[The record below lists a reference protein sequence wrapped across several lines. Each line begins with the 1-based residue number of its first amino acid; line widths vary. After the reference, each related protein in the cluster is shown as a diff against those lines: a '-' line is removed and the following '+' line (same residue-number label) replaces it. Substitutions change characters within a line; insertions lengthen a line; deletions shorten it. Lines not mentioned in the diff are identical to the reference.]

1 MRHAKK
7 NNHLSRKAPHRKAM
21 LSNMACSLIK
31 HKRIKTTLAKAKAL
45 RVYLEPLITKSK
57 NDTTHSRR
65 VVFSYLK
72 QKEIVTELF
81 GEVATK
87 ITDRPGGY
95 TRIIRLSN
103 RIGDNSKMCF
113 IELVDYNEVYVK
125 DIVDKKSKRRR
136 SRSKTKSLSE
146 TPKNEST
153 PKNSEKEAS
162 LEDSTQTP
170 KSVNT
175 GNVPNQNDSVA
186 DSKNK
191 DRLNVLEIDEDFKG
205 LNFIYGD
212 ICYCPQ
218 IESNSFEFETTHSY
232 KEQANFISSSMF
244 SDKLAT
250 ANVLKSLEFKDS
262 KVFFNIDLIICLS
275 MSQ

>member
-72 QKEIVTELF
+72 QKDVVTELF
-81 GEVATK
+81 GDIATK

-95 TRIIRLSN
+95 TRIIRLAN

-113 IELVDYNEVYVK
+113 IELVDYNEVYIK
-125 DIVDKKSKRRR
+125 DMVDKKSKRRR
-136 SRSKTKSLSE
+136 SRSKTKSLTES
-146 TPKNEST
+146 PNNESL
-153 PKNSEKEAS
+153 PKTSDKEAS
-162 LEDSTQTP
+162 
-170 KSVNT
+170 SVANLD
-175 GNVPNQNDSVA
+175 VSRDAEASDLSQQAKSVA
-186 DSKNK
+186 DSNSDEKDTGVLNTEKKNDSDQK
-191 DRLNVLEIDEDFKG
+191 PDEK
-205 LNFIYGD
+205 
-212 ICYCPQ
+212 
-218 IESNSFEFETTHSY
+218 
-232 KEQANFISSSMF
+232 
-244 SDKLAT
+244 
-250 ANVLKSLEFKDS
+250 
-262 KVFFNIDLIICLS
+262 
-275 MSQ
+275 

>member
-72 QKEIVTELF
+72 QKDVVTELF
-81 GEVATK
+81 GDIATK
-87 ITDRPGGY
+87 IADRPGGY
-95 TRIIRLSN
+95 TRIIRLAN

-113 IELVDYNEVYVK
+113 IELVDYNEVYIK

-136 SRSKTKSLSE
+136 SRSKTKSLTESLN
-146 TPKNEST
+146 NESL
-153 PKNSEKEAS
+153 PKTSEKEAS
-162 LEDSTQTP
+162 
-170 KSVNT
+170 SVANLD
-175 GNVPNQNDSVA
+175 VSRDAEASDLSQQAKSVA
-186 DSKNK
+186 DSNSDEKDTGVLNTEKKNDSDQK
-191 DRLNVLEIDEDFKG
+191 PDEK
-205 LNFIYGD
+205 
-212 ICYCPQ
+212 
-218 IESNSFEFETTHSY
+218 
-232 KEQANFISSSMF
+232 
-244 SDKLAT
+244 
-250 ANVLKSLEFKDS
+250 
-262 KVFFNIDLIICLS
+262 
-275 MSQ
+275 

>member
-1 MRHAKK
+1 
-7 NNHLSRKAPHRKAM
+7 M

-125 DIVDKKSKRRR
+125 DTVDKKSKRRR
-136 SRSKTKSLSE
+136 SRSKTKSLTES
-146 TPKNEST
+146 PNNESSPKT
-153 PKNSEKEAS
+153 PEKEAS
-162 LEDSTQTP
+162 SEANLDVSRDAEAIDLSQQA
-170 KSVNT
+170 KSVVDSNSDEKDTEVLNT
-175 GNVPNQNDSVA
+175 EKKNDS
-186 DSKNK
+186 DQKP
-191 DRLNVLEIDEDFKG
+191 DEK
-205 LNFIYGD
+205 
-212 ICYCPQ
+212 
-218 IESNSFEFETTHSY
+218 
-232 KEQANFISSSMF
+232 
-244 SDKLAT
+244 
-250 ANVLKSLEFKDS
+250 
-262 KVFFNIDLIICLS
+262 
-275 MSQ
+275 

>member
-72 QKEIVTELF
+72 QKEVVTELF
-81 GEVATK
+81 GDIATK

-95 TRIIRLSN
+95 TRIIRLAN
-103 RIGDNSKMCF
+103 RIGDNSKICF

-125 DIVDKKSKRRR
+125 DSVDKKSKRRR
-136 SRSKTKSLSE
+136 SRSKTKSQIESSNNESSPKISE
-146 TPKNEST
+146 TEVSSEANLDVST
-153 PKNSEKEAS
+153 SSETSDLSHQAK
-162 LEDSTQTP
+162 
-170 KSVNT
+170 
-175 GNVPNQNDSVA
+175 SVA
-186 DSKNK
+186 DSNS
-191 DRLNVLEIDEDFKG
+191 NEIDSET
-205 LNFIYGD
+205 LNTEKKID
-212 ICYCPQ
+212 
-218 IESNSFEFETTHSY
+218 SNQKPDE
-232 KEQANFISSSMF
+232 K
-244 SDKLAT
+244 
-250 ANVLKSLEFKDS
+250 
-262 KVFFNIDLIICLS
+262 
-275 MSQ
+275 

>member
-72 QKEIVTELF
+72 QKEVVTELF
-81 GEVATK
+81 GDIATK

-95 TRIIRLSN
+95 TRIIRLAN
-103 RIGDNSKMCF
+103 RIGDNSKICF

-125 DIVDKKSKRRR
+125 DSVDKKSKRRR
-136 SRSKTKSLSE
+136 SRSKTKSQIESSN
-146 TPKNEST
+146 NESS
-153 PKNSEKEAS
+153 PKISEKEVSSEAN
-162 LEDSTQTP
+162 LDVSTSSETSDLSHQA
-170 KSVNT
+170 K
-175 GNVPNQNDSVA
+175 SVA
-186 DSKNK
+186 DSN
-191 DRLNVLEIDEDFKG
+191 
-205 LNFIYGD
+205 
-212 ICYCPQ
+212 
-218 IESNSFEFETTHSY
+218 SNE
-232 KEQANFISSSMF
+232 
-244 SDKLAT
+244 
-250 ANVLKSLEFKDS
+250 KDS
-262 KVFFNIDLIICLS
+262 ETLNTEKKK
-275 MSQ
+275 

>member
-72 QKEIVTELF
+72 QKEVVTELF
-81 GEVATK
+81 GDIATK
-87 ITDRPGGY
+87 ITNRPGGY
-95 TRIIRLSN
+95 TRIIRLAN

-125 DIVDKKSKRRR
+125 DSVDKKSKRRR
-136 SRSKTKSLSE
+136 SRSKTKSQIES
-146 TPKNEST
+146 PKNESS
-153 PKNSEKEAS
+153 PKISEKEVSSDAN
-162 LEDSTQTP
+162 LDVSTISETSDLSHQA
-170 KSVNT
+170 KSV
-175 GNVPNQNDSVA
+175 
-186 DSKNK
+186 
-191 DRLNVLEIDEDFKG
+191 
-205 LNFIYGD
+205 GD
-212 ICYCPQ
+212 
-218 IESNSFEFETTHSY
+218 SNS
-232 KEQANFISSSMF
+232 
-244 SDKLAT
+244 D
-250 ANVLKSLEFKDS
+250 
-262 KVFFNIDLIICLS
+262 
-275 MSQ
+275 

>member
-1 MRHAKK
+1 
-7 NNHLSRKAPHRKAM
+7 M

-113 IELVDYNEVYVK
+113 IELVDNNEVYVK
-125 DIVDKKSKRRR
+125 DSVDKKSKRRR
-136 SRSKTKSLSE
+136 SRSKTKSQSE

-153 PKNSEKEAS
+153 PKSSEKEAS
-162 LEDSTQTP
+162 LEDSTQIP
-170 KSVNT
+170 KSVDT

-191 DRLNVLEIDEDFKG
+191 EKET
-205 LNFIYGD
+205 
-212 ICYCPQ
+212 
-218 IESNSFEFETTHSY
+218 ETT
-232 KEQANFISSSMF
+232 KPEKKM
-244 SDKLAT
+244 
-250 ANVLKSLEFKDS
+250 DS
-262 KVFFNIDLIICLS
+262 NQNPDEK
-275 MSQ
+275 

>member
-72 QKEIVTELF
+72 QKDVVTELF
-81 GEVATK
+81 GDIATK

-95 TRIIRLSN
+95 TRIIRLAN
-103 RIGDNSKMCF
+103 RIGDNSKMCL

-125 DIVDKKSKRRR
+125 DLVDKKSKRRR
-136 SRSKTKSLSE
+136 SRSKTKSLTES
-146 TPKNEST
+146 PNNESL
-153 PKNSEKEAS
+153 PKTSEKEAS
-162 LEDSTQTP
+162 SEANLDVSRDAEASDLSQQA
-170 KSVNT
+170 K
-175 GNVPNQNDSVA
+175 SVA
-186 DSKNK
+186 DSNSYEKDTGVLNTEKKNDSDQK
-191 DRLNVLEIDEDFKG
+191 PDEK
-205 LNFIYGD
+205 
-212 ICYCPQ
+212 
-218 IESNSFEFETTHSY
+218 
-232 KEQANFISSSMF
+232 
-244 SDKLAT
+244 
-250 ANVLKSLEFKDS
+250 
-262 KVFFNIDLIICLS
+262 
-275 MSQ
+275 

>member
-125 DIVDKKSKRRR
+125 DTVDKKSKRRR
-136 SRSKTKSLSE
+136 SRSKTKSLTES
-146 TPKNEST
+146 PNNESL
-153 PKNSEKEAS
+153 PKTSDKEAS
-162 LEDSTQTP
+162 
-170 KSVNT
+170 SVANLD
-175 GNVPNQNDSVA
+175 VSRDAEASDLSQQAKSVA
-186 DSKNK
+186 DSNSDEKDTEVLNTEKKNDSDQK
-191 DRLNVLEIDEDFKG
+191 PDEK
-205 LNFIYGD
+205 
-212 ICYCPQ
+212 
-218 IESNSFEFETTHSY
+218 
-232 KEQANFISSSMF
+232 
-244 SDKLAT
+244 
-250 ANVLKSLEFKDS
+250 
-262 KVFFNIDLIICLS
+262 
-275 MSQ
+275 